1 MKRYYNSKVA
11 YYIHGQ
17 YDLLME
23 EGNWR
28 NQINQL
34 NLNGGCNCGWPFS
47 NSTNHSAIL
56 FENGNCCWF
65 LLCWRPLPPQE
76 NSPMKLCW
84 IAVLAERASE
94 PIHFFINQ
102 QIKIILIFWIDWRDW
117 MEVARSATATQSFI
131 NTNQP
136 PTQSNQKSLICLI
149 GLVELVEL
157 IERNWVVLLRHLPFH
172 FLILICLPFPL
183 QTKQIK
189 EIEKIGYFNST
200 W

>member
-65 LLCWRPLPPQE
+65 LLCWRPLPPIPEYE
-76 NSPMKLCW
+76 NFNFQWRNGGWVGWSELCCFVFGWVKGGSPPLAPPKRRQTTTTTHNSNSTKQLSISGMKL
-84 IAVLAERASE
+84 AEWRQFSLW
-94 PIHFFINQ
+94 NQ
-102 QIKIILIFWIDWRDW
+102 LID
-117 MEVARSATATQSFI
+117 E
-131 NTNQP
+131 
-136 PTQSNQKSLICLI
+136 
-149 GLVELVEL
+149 
-157 IERNWVVLLRHLPFH
+157 
-172 FLILICLPFPL
+172 
-183 QTKQIK
+183 TKECRQW
-189 EIEKIGYFNST
+189 S
-200 W
+200 